1 MRFIETIEVK
11 QNLSLVMRE
20 RGKIVAR
27 REGHNIFLNLGRE
40 WLAQLI
46 AYSNFGP
53 LTGERDDR
61 VRYMGLGI
69 GGNRQLQ
76 LGTANS
82 PPIVGPYPG
91 TNAQTDS
98 DPTLTALERPV
109 RVSGSSDPYPGQ
121 GSDVWLGQ
129 VQAPSVHPLTTQ
141 TTFSRVFTSSEISYG
156 PLLSVPLSEIMLFTG
171 VANVN
176 VYNNTGVAYDTF
188 DTLSK
193 TSAFEL
199 EINWT
204 IRF

>member
-11 QNLSLVMRE
+11 QNLSIIARE

-27 REGHNIFLNLGRE
+27 RDGHNIFLNLGRE

-46 AYSNFGP
+46 AYSSFGP

-61 VRYMGLGI
+61 IRYMGVGI

-82 PPIVGPYPG
+82 SPIVGPYPG
-91 TNAQTDS
+91 SNAQTDS
-98 DPTLTALERPV
+98 DAGVTELERPV
-109 RVSGSSDPYPGQ
+109 RLSGSTDPYPGQ
-121 GSDVWLGQ
+121 GADVWLGQ
-129 VQAPSVHPLTTQ
+129 VQVPPVHPLSSQ
-141 TTFSRVFTSSEISYG
+141 TTFSRVFTSTELSYG
-156 PLLSVPLSEIMLFTG
+156 PLLSVPLSEIMLFT
-171 VANVN
+171 ANADPN
-176 VYNNTGVAYDTF
+176 VYNNNGVAYDTF

-193 TSAFEL
+193 TTAFEL
-199 EINWT
+199 EVNWT